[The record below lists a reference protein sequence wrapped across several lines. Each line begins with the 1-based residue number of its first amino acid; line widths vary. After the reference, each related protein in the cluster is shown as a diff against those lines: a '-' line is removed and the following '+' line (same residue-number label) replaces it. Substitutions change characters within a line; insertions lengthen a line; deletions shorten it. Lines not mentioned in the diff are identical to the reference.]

1 MRLVISQEFAGKD
14 NMKNTIN
21 KILISL
27 LLVSLTFNCK
37 IVQKDKDENDPLA
50 SLILFGSVV
59 RLDTLLRVD
68 NQSSAPVRVQIYDNS
83 ACNTGSTAVKTGM
96 PVYYDFGTVA
106 ANSKSDKIL
115 SLPFGSNLQFTQ
127 VTMYVQFTVACNFPL
142 PNQIDASSLSNA
154 KGYLLQIKPASG
166 GGNYLEIDPR
176 NGFYSYPAW

>member
-1 MRLVISQEFAGKD
+1 
-14 NMKNTIN
+14 MKNTMY

-27 LLVSLTFNCK
+27 LLMSFSYNCK
-37 IVQKDKDENDPLA
+37 IVDKEKDENNPFA
-50 SLILFGSVV
+50 SLILLGAVV
-59 RLDTLLRVD
+59 RMDTLLRVE

-83 ACNTGSTAVKTGM
+83 TCNSASNAIKTGM

-115 SLPFGSNLQFTQ
+115 SLPFSTNTQFTQ

-166 GGNYLEIDPR
+166 GGNYLEVDPR
-176 NGFYSYPAW
+176 SGFYSYPAW